1 MKTVKAVLVFYIGEL
16 LAILFLIWCVMVAR
30 WMFDIES
37 VPALG
42 SKGAVIGA
50 AIGAAVLTLLS
61 WLRGDIS
68 GGAID
73 LFEEEPDLGRQTRR
87 HIPRQDCE
95 WDLDAERRSSRP

>member
-1 MKTVKAVLVFYIGEL
+1 MKTVKATLIFYIGEL

-30 WMFDIES
+30 WMFDIEI

-42 SKGAVIGA
+42 IKGAVIGA

-68 GGAID
+68 HDAID
-73 LFEEEPDLGRQTRR
+73 LFEEEPESGRCLRR
-87 HIPRQDCE
+87 YIPRQDCE